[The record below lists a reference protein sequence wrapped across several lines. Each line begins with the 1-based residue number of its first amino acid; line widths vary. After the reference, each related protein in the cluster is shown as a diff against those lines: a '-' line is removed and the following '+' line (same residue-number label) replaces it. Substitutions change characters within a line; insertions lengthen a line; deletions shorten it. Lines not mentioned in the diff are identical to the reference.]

1 MKPWGLCVVYLY
13 IALFI
18 VSILTPVSSSYK
30 RTICFIPNAYMH
42 MPWPLWERQMHI
54 GQTCQTTSSWADGQP
69 SKHKHFQRL
78 WRSCVSV
85 KRLCI
90 QTHAQLHIS
99 TASITHYQ
107 TGAGSYFCPL
117 NDPTTNVSPQT
128 VFPTHSNTETRMK
141 CVGEMKKR
149 WQDIKRVE
157 HKTGTGGRLSSLTIQ
172 ILSRTAS
179 HALTYA
185 WWPHHALA
193 VLQTP
198 RAWSKHMNLNSL
210 RPEDGDESVLFSSI
224 LQLFSQNQN
233 EWCHV
238 FVFGNV
244 PPGLASLTSTWTA
257 KWRLSQSPA
266 APMTTTTAASCPT
279 LASLVHLIFYMH
291 GCVDSMTVGQ
301 LWRFFFHYIF
311 KKRHEWDQ
319 LDQKMLAAALFQ
331 FWHFIRK
338 VMKC

>member
-85 KRLCI
+85 KRSCI
-90 QTHAQLHIS
+90 QTHAQLHIW

-117 NDPTTNVSPQT
+117 NDPTTNVPPPT

-210 RPEDGDESVLFSSI
+210 LARRRGWICPFLHPSCSSFPRTRTSDVTCLFLVMFPQVSPRWLQHELPNDASHSHQLPPWQLPRLPHVLR
-224 LQLFSQNQN
+224 
-233 EWCHV
+233 WPH
-238 FVFGNV
+238 
-244 PPGLASLTSTWTA
+244 W
-257 KWRLSQSPA
+257 
-266 APMTTTTAASCPT
+266 
-279 LASLVHLIFYMH
+279 
-291 GCVDSMTVGQ
+291 
-301 LWRFFFHYIF
+301 YI
-311 KKRHEWDQ
+311 
-319 LDQKMLAAALFQ
+319 
-331 FWHFIRK
+331 
-338 VMKC
+338 